1 MSHAQLQSTRLR
13 LLIPQQTLPA
23 LSIASAQPKKFEQW
37 LDSLPKG
44 HVGQTSRQ
52 IYHVSHELS
61 QLKTTAQNRLELLE
75 LIRPN
80 ALNLLPSLS
89 KHYLNQPLILP
100 EKATKVATLTQA
112 LLARLITG
120 YKVVIVEILDAIHT
134 QRNDTNHTKNLKI
147 ALHRAISLSTLQ
159 LLHNFQLYTLVPKTV
174 WHDLYQLYYIAELQ
188 QLLHDPIRAARNSE
202 ERSTIEQEFIR
213 AMMLAVANPNQLRQT
228 QIKALYEITALWCKD
243 VKIGKQAATSSV
255 FYLDLS
261 DDAAPSFFKWQS
273 AEKET
278 QIRNVFFG
286 TLIEKLQ
293 LHQKSTQSSELIVP
307 ENIDSELLNHLC
319 RTWGNSAHR
328 AFSRTPHQG
337 AIDIVVGFSISH
349 YFLAGEMEFST
360 FIHGGHVDPLVR
372 VESNPFL
379 TVQHDPLA
387 PIPHE
392 EERAGANDI
401 WSFKYT
407 APVISNENHD
417 PGIDTP
423 LKQIESEI
431 EKNLDTQTKQFY
443 ASQCSI
449 VDISP
454 SGYCVQWESSVSGL
468 LRTGEVIGLKDS
480 RNTQWL
486 IGTVRWINQ
495 LSNDTVRIG
504 IELLSPNGQACG
516 ASVIHKKTPMSDVV
530 RVIELPE
537 ISAIGQAAT
546 LLTPSACFHVGDKI
560 ILSYLNDKVKAK
572 LTKRISSTA
581 SYNQFLFE
589 RLAQDTENKPEPK
602 QIETNKSTSSGS
614 ANDDFNALWNL
625 I

>member
-1 MSHAQLQSTRLR
+1 MSHTQLQSIRLR
-13 LLIPQQTLPA
+13 LLIPRQTLPA
-23 LSIASAQPKKFEQW
+23 LSIASAQPKKLEQW

-44 HVGQTSRQ
+44 HIGQTSRQ
-52 IYHVSHELS
+52 IYHVSHEIS

-100 EKATKVATLTQA
+100 EKASKVATLTQA
-112 LLARLITG
+112 LLSRLITG
-120 YKVVIVEILDAIHT
+120 YKVVIVEILDVIHS
-134 QRNDTNHTKNLKI
+134 QKNDPNHAKLLKI

-174 WHDLYQLYYIAELQ
+174 WHDLYQLYCIAELQ

-213 AMMLAVANPNQLRQT
+213 AIMLTTANPNQLRQT
-228 QIKALYEITALWCKD
+228 QIKALYEITSLWCKD
-243 VKIGKQAATSSV
+243 VKIDNNTAPPGV

-261 DDAAPSFFKWQS
+261 DDSAPSFFKWQS

-286 TLIEKLQ
+286 ALIEKLQ
-293 LHQKSTQSSELIVP
+293 LHQKSTQTSELIVP

-319 RTWGNSAHR
+319 RAWGNSAHR

-337 AIDIVVGFSISH
+337 TIDIVVGFSASH
-349 YFLAGEMEFST
+349 YFLAGEMGFST
-360 FIHGGHVDPLVR
+360 FLHGGQVDPLAR
-372 VESNPFL
+372 VGSNPFL
-379 TVQHDPLA
+379 VTQHDPLA

-392 EERAGANDI
+392 EERAGMNDV
-401 WSFKYT
+401 WSFKYV
-407 APVISNENHD
+407 APVLSTENNNSSVDISV
-417 PGIDTP
+417 
-423 LKQIESEI
+423 KQIESEI
-431 EKNLDTQTKQFY
+431 EKNPDIQTKQFY

-449 VDISP
+449 IDISP
-454 SGYCVQWESSVSGL
+454 SGYCVQWKNSVSGS
-468 LRTGEVIGLKDS
+468 LRTGEVIGIKDS

-486 IGTVRWINQ
+486 IGAVRWINQ
-495 LSNDTVRIG
+495 LSNDAVRIG

-516 ASVIHKKTPMSDVV
+516 ASVIHKKTPMSDVI
-530 RVIELPE
+530 RAIELPE

-560 ILSYLNDKVKAK
+560 MLSYLNDKVKAK
-572 LTKRISSTA
+572 LTKRISFTA

-589 RLAQDTENKPEPK
+589 RLAQDTENKPELK
-602 QIETNKSTSSGS
+602 QIEKDKNMPSESS
-614 ANDDFNALWNL
+614 NDDFHSLWN
-625 I
+625 II